1 MDLMHQE
8 IQLSLDQYSRLEKLH
23 LHFNLP
29 EQAIICTL
37 CGFALTTG
45 DDRVGRHLGEKHHV
59 PKGARQKLNALANSL
74 QLPGPKTLPKRP
86 DGSAPHPHL
95 QILDGKACRHCGLR
109 STSLTVLSRHIRK
122 LHNREVKAT
131 ISTGKHWLRD
141 HIVDNLVFQ
150 SWTLDITRAWIV
162 TPPRASAQRSKRSDN
177 RPLQPVPDPIQRF
190 ADQLLHKERTRSE
203 LHSADLNPPT
213 DGDVLSTQALLTNWM
228 RRTGWDRTLEGAD
241 CRILISLSSLP
252 VPSSQPLY
260 LGMHRGGHELSSS
273 ATDENRL
280 LSIVAALDRLFD
292 QCGETVRFTDVSVRR
307 WLRSRF
313 MDRPYK
319 APFELVSQSNS
330 ERTYRNEFKRC
341 ICFWLRI
348 WRLPR
353 AISRAI
359 TGRTFSTHQRRM
371 LEELWLDSCWTP
383 CDNEDENAEN
393 AYAGSA
399 LWLRQENLGSEAG
412 QGEEGEEE
420 EEEEEEDDGS
430 EFSESEDTA
439 GDALYGEC
447 SSDEEYGSDSQ
458 WYRVSE
464 SRNGGQGELQPGSH
478 RVPSRETDNSCDP
491 SVDAVLRFCYEMV
504 TEHFE
509 DGRASSA
516 LLVYFSAVRGLS
528 RQEGNE
534 YLRPARYTP
543 ILSRLIYCT
552 RLIFLEAIL
561 PLRAHT
567 YAGFAARPRYGQL
580 AALNAVRVD
589 QMCDGTMSPLGE
601 FLSLLAYGLTLQRS
615 EGPAWHF
622 DWSEDGQTISWDGD
636 TRLSMGQFRSL
647 AHEAFRQATVQS
659 RRLMYDFDP
668 EDPQMGSLR
677 DRLSNTTP
685 GYSFLTDPHN
695 GLGELYLTVFMRAC
709 TAPVD
714 GLLQTRH
721 GDGQGSWDVDAA
733 QAYLHGHDTFLKN
746 LMVLEQLD
754 SGQAARVSELLTLE
768 QTNTRSRLRG
778 IGIFGGQM
786 FSITRHNKARLT
798 TNREFQV
805 ARHEPDRTL
814 IFTPISRSTGWTT
827 KVFTEELKRLSRDAL
842 GTEMEIGVRLY
853 RQLSIAIT
861 ERHVRGALPTFNRF
875 DDVTEA
881 ADPDVAFAWQSG
893 HRPMQRHL
901 IYGLDGAFPDKL
913 QPSLL
918 RLYARCSEK
927 WHSFL
932 MIGPEAPPTNDI
944 ASVRS
949 DTDTILPRQNL
960 GQGTNAKKRKRIS
973 ISSPQ
978 TTSQTSL
985 KRPRRGLSN
994 TELYAA

>member
-1 MDLMHQE
+1 
-8 IQLSLDQYSRLEKLH
+8 
-23 LHFNLP
+23 
-29 EQAIICTL
+29 
-37 CGFALTTG
+37 
-45 DDRVGRHLGEKHHV
+45 
-59 PKGARQKLNALANSL
+59 
-74 QLPGPKTLPKRP
+74 
-86 DGSAPHPHL
+86 
-95 QILDGKACRHCGLR
+95 
-109 STSLTVLSRHIRK
+109 
-122 LHNREVKAT
+122 
-131 ISTGKHWLRD
+131 
-141 HIVDNLVFQ
+141 
-150 SWTLDITRAWIV
+150 
-162 TPPRASAQRSKRSDN
+162 
-177 RPLQPVPDPIQRF
+177 
-190 ADQLLHKERTRSE
+190 
-203 LHSADLNPPT
+203 
-213 DGDVLSTQALLTNWM
+213 
-228 RRTGWDRTLEGAD
+228 
-241 CRILISLSSLP
+241 
-252 VPSSQPLY
+252 
-260 LGMHRGGHELSSS
+260 
-273 ATDENRL
+273 
-280 LSIVAALDRLFD
+280 
-292 QCGETVRFTDVSVRR
+292 
-307 WLRSRF
+307 
-313 MDRPYK
+313 
-319 APFELVSQSNS
+319 
-330 ERTYRNEFKRC
+330 
-341 ICFWLRI
+341 
-348 WRLPR
+348 
-353 AISRAI
+353 
-359 TGRTFSTHQRRM
+359 M

-580 AALNAVRVD
+580 AALNAVRID

-805 ARHEPDRTL
+805 ARFFSPQVAALMYRYLVYIRPTAYAILRQCFRHEPDRTL

-994 TELYAA
+994 TVSTEAPLLSPSSSQVPCTLPDDGRVINPSRPQPLAVSRDGNSRLDSGKGKFQTYGTFVHLTEFNILVCSTCQYAVFADQVASHLLHKRHIRNFTPRERKDLVSIIDEIPGLFRSQDCLLNFKWPRSDSQPIPFIKPPKHDSLGCHICAYIANTERGMIEHYRKTHQWVNNRKRGGYQDKLLERPWRKHVSCQYFFHNSKGFRWFEVCRGS

>member
-37 CGFALTTG
+37 CGYALATD
-45 DDRVGRHLGEKHHV
+45 DDRVGRHLGEKHYI
-59 PKGARQKLNALANSL
+59 PKGARRKLNALINSL
-74 QLPGPKTLPKRP
+74 QLPSPETLPKRP

-95 QILDGKACRHCGLR
+95 QIQEGKACRHCGLR
-109 STSLTVLSRHIRK
+109 STSSTILSRHVRK
-122 LHNREVKAT
+122 LHKREIAAT
-131 ISTGKHWLRD
+131 RSTGKHWLRD
-141 HIVDNLVFQ
+141 HIVDNLAFQ
-150 SWTLDITRAWIV
+150 SWTLKDIKRAWTI
-162 TPPRASAQRSKRSDN
+162 TPLRTSTQRFKKSDN
-177 RPLQPVPDPIQRF
+177 RLLQPVPDPIQRL
-190 ADQLLHKERTRSE
+190 ADQLLHEERTRSE
-203 LHSADLNPPT
+203 LHSATLNPPT

-228 RRTGWDRTLEGAD
+228 RRTGWDRTFEGAD
-241 CRILISLSSLP
+241 CQILISLSSLP
-252 VPSSQPLY
+252 MPSSQPLY

-273 ATDENRL
+273 ATDENKL

-313 MDRPYK
+313 TDRPYK

-341 ICFWLRI
+341 ICFWLRV

-353 AISRAI
+353 AISRAV
-359 TGRTFSTHQRRM
+359 TGRIFTTHQRRM

-383 CDNEDENAEN
+383 CDSEDENAEN

-399 LWLRQENLGSEAG
+399 LWLRQENLGSG
-412 QGEEGEEE
+412 VGRGEGEEE
-420 EEEEEEDDGS
+420 EEEEEDDDDGS

-439 GDALYGEC
+439 SDALYGEG
-447 SSDEEYGSDSQ
+447 SSDEEYGSDNQ

-464 SRNGGQGELQPGSH
+464 SRNSRQGELQPGSH
-478 RVPSRETDNSCDP
+478 RVPSRETDDSCDP
-491 SVDAVLRFCYEMV
+491 SVDAVLRFCYEMI
-504 TEHFE
+504 TEHFD

-534 YLRPARYTP
+534 YLRPARFTP

-561 PLRAHT
+561 PLRSHT
-567 YAGFAARPRYGQL
+567 YAGFAVRPRYGQL

-601 FLSLLAYGLTLQRS
+601 FLSLLAYGLTIQRS

-622 DWSEDGQTISWDGD
+622 DWSADGQTISWDGD

-685 GYSFLTDPHN
+685 GYSFLTDPQN

-733 QAYLHGHDTFLKN
+733 QAYLHGHDVLLKN
-746 LMVLEQLD
+746 LMVLQQLD

-778 IGIFGGQM
+778 VGIFGGQM

-805 ARHEPDRTL
+805 ARFFSPQVAALMYRYLVYIRPTAYAILRQCFRHEPDRTL

-901 IYGLDGAFPDKL
+901 AYGLDGAFPDKL

-918 RLYARCSEK
+918 RLNYPA
-927 WHSFL
+927 
-932 MIGPEAPPTNDI
+932 EAKLGTRIECKEEEADI
-944 ASVRS
+944 HIIATDHQS
-949 DTDTILPRQNL
+949 DKP
-960 GQGTNAKKRKRIS
+960 
-973 ISSPQ
+973 
-978 TTSQTSL
+978 
-985 KRPRRGLSN
+985 
-994 TELYAA
+994 